1 MTSSRVDPP
10 EAAQDAERILD
21 AIEAAIPSM
30 ASRAADIAAGVFP
43 EAADWD
49 DLERRRFERQT
60 AERFE
65 AIMSVTRRN
74 DLAGGDGI
82 YDELADAGG
91 AAAAAGAPL
100 PPLLLTLRMSR
111 DLMVQTAVQTVDERE
126 PQCNR
131 ALAVVLTQVL
141 PIFDRLTDSVTRGY
155 WSVHLSAGT

>member
-49 DLERRRFERQT
+49 DLERRRFERQA

-74 DLAGGDGI
+74 DLAVDGI

-91 AAAAAGAPL
+91 AAAEAGAPL
-100 PPLLLTLRMSR
+100 PQLLLALRMSR
-111 DLMVQTAVQTVDERE
+111 DLMVQTAVQTVDERGSLS
-126 PQCNR
+126 

-141 PIFDRLTDSVTRGY
+141 PVFDRLTDAVTSGY
-155 WSVHLSAGT
+155 WSTKLTEG